1 MRCGNIGLKSG
12 SGPAHLF
19 QEPGGTRDRV
29 HLELWQVV
37 EPDVPTP
44 VPLPR
49 TEVERAVYAALVL
62 AGESR

>member
-1 MRCGNIGLKSG
+1 MIEFTSNSGNTSPSRFKKTAKI
-12 SGPAHLF
+12 
-19 QEPGGTRDRV
+19 
-29 HLELWQVV
+29 V